1 MFVLQKYEA
10 VLEEE
15 PDLKV
20 GVAAALKMASMKG
33 MLFKQGNLKISVRI
47 LTSIVNCL
55 DSYTGLLE
63 A

>member
-1 MFVLQKYEA
+1 MESLAFQKHEA

-33 MLFKQGNLKISVRI
+33 
-47 LTSIVNCL
+47 IV
-55 DSYTGLLE
+55 